1 MSTYDFQLSRR
12 RLLAFMA
19 AGGALGIGDLW
30 AQDLGA
36 QTPNLLPDPMIWAPR
51 RLEPLIASPRDA
63 INVFDFEP
71 LAHANVPPAHFA
83 YMASGIGDE
92 VSLRA
97 NREGFQ
103 HFRLMPR
110 RLIDVSRIDMTMNV
124 FGESYASPI
133 MLAPAGGHLA
143 FHADGEAGTA
153 RAAKVGDHPMILSSM
168 TSMPIETVIAER
180 GRPIWY
186 QLYPTDKFEIAKA
199 LLAHAERAGCTVA
212 AVTVDVNGPRLQ
224 ETLLRVRPTDKRP
237 CLACHNT
244 PNGPGLP
251 NGKLQPMWEGVDI
264 SGIKSILAPA
274 LDWEKLKRIRDT
286 TRMKCVIKGI
296 LSPDDAKIAVDA
308 GYDGIIVSN
317 HGGRADESGLSTI
330 EALPGIASVV
340 GGRIPILI
348 DSGFRRGTDIL
359 KAIGM
364 GATGVAIGRPYLWGL
379 GAFGQAGVERVL
391 ELLRLE
397 LKTAMQQVGAPNL
410 AAIKPA
416 MVQHI

>member
-286 TRMKCVIKGI
+286 TRMKMRDQGHSLPRRRENSGRRRLRWHHRLQSRRACRRIGPVDDR
-296 LSPDDAKIAVDA
+296 SPARHRVRGRWAHSHSDRQRLPPRHRYLEGDR
-308 GYDGIIVSN
+308 
-317 HGGRADESGLSTI
+317 HGRHRRRDR
-330 EALPGIASVV
+330 PP
-340 GGRIPILI
+340 PIC
-348 DSGFRRGTDIL
+348 
-359 KAIGM
+359 
-364 GATGVAIGRPYLWGL
+364 GAWAPS
-379 GAFGQAGVERVL
+379 A
-391 ELLRLE
+391 RLE
-397 LKTAMQQVGAPNL
+397 WSACWNCCAWN
-410 AAIKPA
+410 
-416 MVQHI
+416 